1 MPRALNMPR
10 SFLVKKVKL
19 DDFSCAELESAY
31 GRSRSDLNLRI
42 HQKGKLKSLLTHS
55 HSCCASV
62 SSAQLSTLHD
72 IEDKCAQIETEGV
85 AILYRKS

>member
-42 HQKGKLKSLLTHS
+42 HEKGKLNLLSLS
-55 HSCCASV
+55 PPASGL
-62 SSAQLSTLHD
+62 SELSTLYSVNVSRQNQ
-72 IEDKCAQIETEGV
+72 AV
-85 AILYRKS
+85 LL